1 MKNII
6 QQRVIALSREIEE
19 LHNERE
25 AMLNRD
31 REIETRLH
39 QLVGAIHEMQQ
50 LIAHLDRQPSAE
62 VVVVDPAAIA
72 AAEAEHLQTG
82 QRSSQTSSE
91 TDDQSTET

>member
-1 MKNII
+1 MREII
-6 QQRVIALSREIEE
+6 QQRVAALSKEIEA

-25 AMLNRD
+25 AMFQRD
-31 REIETRLH
+31 KEIEVRIH
-39 QLVGAIHEMQQ
+39 QLVGAVYEMQQ

-91 TDDQSTET
+91 TDDQSKET